1 VRSITVI
8 AMCLCFFLFDVSAFA
23 DEIKE
28 AIPAASARTRSQRV
42 ELIPDQKSGALRVVI
57 DGKPVAWFDADG
69 LHVLQNIEYGGTVSD
84 TGTEHLE
91 KQARGARAH

>member
-8 AMCLCFFLFDVSAFA
+8 AICLCFFLFEVSAFA
-23 DEIKE
+23 ADIKE
-28 AIPAASARTRSQRV
+28 AVPAASAGAKSQRV
-42 ELIPDQKSGALRVVI
+42 ELIPDQKAGALRVVI

-91 KQARGARAH
+91 VRGAGAH